1 MLSLRTKSTNKE
13 GKEVSNKAVKREV
26 NESYIFFCD
35 NFLKC
40 VVGLHKFNR
49 SIKNTHKLRHIATP
63 SDEALALLLLE
74 NSEYRWNQE
83 FERKK
88 KGEDVNEDHL
98 PPTMYTSLGQN
109 KQQKGFTR
117 KYGGWSQAGIHRFN
131 ELVKKVR
138 DDREKNGKWFDNILK
153 QRALAEQQDDDNVPG
168 PNNNNAVKAENDLLF
183 CLGKAN
189 KKKKKDGESSS
200 SEDEEDDED
209 EDEEDDDN
217 NDDDGEIRNVEAV

>member
-1 MLSLRTKSTNKE
+1 MLSLRNKLTNKESKEEENNKE
-13 GKEVSNKAVKREV
+13 GKKEVKEV

-83 FERKK
+83 FEKKK

-98 PPTMYTSLGQN
+98 PPTIRSVT
-109 KQQKGFTR
+109 
-117 KYGGWSQAGIHRFN
+117 
-131 ELVKKVR
+131 LV
-138 DDREKNGKWFDNILK
+138 LK
-153 QRALAEQQDDDNVPG
+153 PL
-168 PNNNNAVKAENDLLF
+168 
-183 CLGKAN
+183 
-189 KKKKKDGESSS
+189 
-200 SEDEEDDED
+200 
-209 EDEEDDDN
+209 
-217 NDDDGEIRNVEAV
+217 